1 MRTLKFIVEGQII
14 KKDPN
19 CDFTNLV
26 KGTEGY
32 LQAEF
37 SFSQEWNGCT
47 KVVEF
52 RNPNTHKEFLPQI
65 LDKKNTCIILKEVL
79 TNRSFELKLFGKK
92 PGFKLTTNYVKVVQN
107 GG

>member
-1 MRTLKFIVEGQII
+1 MRTLKFIVDGLIVKQ
-14 KKDPN
+14 DPN

-37 SFSQEWNGCT
+37 LFSQEWNGCA

-52 RNPNTHKEFLPQI
+52 RNPNTHKEFTPQL
-65 LDKKNTCIILKEVL
+65 LDKKNTCMIASDVL
-79 TNRSFELKLFGKK
+79 SNRSFELKLLGKK
-92 PGFKLTTNYVKVVQN
+92 PGFKLSTNYVKVVQN